1 MQPQLRILSS
11 ALVPQIIDE
20 AFQLLLNPGIK
31 VQRREA
37 RDLLADAGA
46 MVDEER
52 EVVQIPE
59 KLARKA
65 LETVPLA
72 FNLYDQDGRSRVHY
86 GGDAVHYDPGSSGV
100 NVLDAETKQHRPAT
114 THDLIKVIKIA
125 DSLSQYDAQST
136 ALVCSEIPKEI
147 GDLYRLYLVLLFS
160 KKPVVTGA
168 FSTQNTS
175 VMIDMLAIFAGG
187 RDALVQKPTAVFDV
201 CPTPPL
207 IWSDFGA
214 QNLLDLAR
222 AEIPTQIVSMP
233 LAGAAAPV
241 TLLGAVVQHAA
252 ECISGMT
259 IHQLAR
265 PGSPI
270 VWGGAPAI
278 MDMRHGTTPMGAIE
292 TAMIDAA
299 YAQVGKSFGFPTHTY
314 MGASDAKLVD
324 YQAGMESST
333 TAMIGALAGI
343 NMISGAGMLD
353 FLACVSPE
361 KLLIDAEAI
370 GMAKRMLKG
379 MQVHTDPLAADMY
392 EGINFKGD
400 FLKQRLTRQ
409 LLEEEQYMPSAMID
423 RGSIRTW
430 QEKGATDSFAR
441 AQTQLQGLLTA
452 YQPPDLPSEQVA
464 ELKNLVSVLAKEAG
478 MDHLP
483 EFKRSTP

>member
-1 MQPQLRILSS
+1 MQPQLRILSPECI
-11 ALVPQIIDE
+11 PQIIDE
-20 AFQLLLNPGIK
+20 AFQLLMKPGIK
-31 VQRREA
+31 VQLKEA
-37 RDLLADAGA
+37 RELLADAGA
-46 MVDEER
+46 RVDEDQQVVHIPI
-52 EVVQIPE
+52 EV
-59 KLARKA
+59 ARKA
-65 LETVPLA
+65 LESVPNE
-72 FNLYDQDGRSRVHY
+72 FYLYNQDGEPTVHY
-86 GGDAVHYDPGSSGV
+86 GGDSVHFDPGSSGV
-100 NVLDAETKQHRPAT
+100 NVLDAESGQHRPAT
-114 THDLIKVIKIA
+114 THDLIKVIKTA
-125 DSLSQYDAQST
+125 DSLWQYDAQST

-168 FSTQNTS
+168 FSSENTS
-175 VMIDMLAIFAGG
+175 IMIDMLAIFAGG
-187 RDALVQKPTAVFDV
+187 RDALAQKPTAVFDV
-201 CPTPPL
+201 CPSPPL
-207 IWSDFGA
+207 IWSQFGS
-214 QNLLDLAR
+214 QSLIDLAR
-222 AEIPTQIVSMP
+222 AGIPAQIVSMP

-241 TLLGAVVQHAA
+241 TLLGSVVQHAA

-259 IHQLAR
+259 IHQLVR

-278 MDMRHGTTPMGAIE
+278 MDMRQGTTPMGAVE

-299 YAQVGKSFGFPTHTY
+299 YAQVGKMFDFPTHAY
-314 MGASDAKLVD
+314 MGASDAKVVD

-379 MQVHTDPLAADMY
+379 MLVHTKTLATEMF

-400 FLKQRLTRQ
+400 FLKQRFTRQ
-409 LLEEEQYMPSAMID
+409 LIREEQYLPSVVID

-430 QEKGATDSFAR
+430 EQTGTTDTFAR
-441 AQTQLQGLLTA
+441 AKTQLQDMMHA
-452 YQPPDLPSEQVA
+452 YEPPNLPDEQVA
-464 ELKNLVSVLAKEAG
+464 ELQNLVSSLAEEAG
-478 MDHLP
+478 MDRLP
-483 EFKRSTP
+483 ELSL

>member
-1 MQPQLRILSS
+1 MQPKLNILSS

-20 AFQLLLNPGIK
+20 AFQLLINPGIK
-31 VQRREA
+31 VQLREA
-37 RDLLADAGA
+37 RDLLAEAGA
-46 MVDEER
+46 KVDEAR

-59 KLARKA
+59 SVARKA
-65 LETVPLA
+65 LDTVPHA
-72 FNLYDQDGRSRVHY
+72 FSLYSQDGAPGVQY
-86 GGDAVHYDPGSSGV
+86 GGDAVHFDPGSSGV
-100 NVLDAETKQHRPAT
+100 NVLDAEIMQHRPAT
-114 THDLIKVIKIA
+114 TPDLVKVIKIA
-125 DSLSQYDAQST
+125 DSLWQYDAQST

-168 FSTQNTS
+168 FSTKNTS
-175 VMIDMLAIFAGG
+175 AMIDMLAIFAGG
-187 RDALVQKPTAVFDV
+187 RAALAQKPTAVFDV
-201 CPTPPL
+201 CPSPPL
-207 IWSDFGA
+207 IWSQFGA
-214 QNLLDLAR
+214 QSLLDLAR
-222 AEIPTQIVSMP
+222 AAIPAQIVSMP
-233 LAGAAAPV
+233 LAGAAAPI
-241 TLLGAVVQHAA
+241 TLLGCVVQHAA

-259 IHQLAR
+259 IHQLAQ

-278 MDMRHGTTPMGAIE
+278 MDMRQGTTPMGAIE

-299 YAQVGKSFGFPTHTY
+299 YAQVGKSFSFPTHSY
-314 MGASDAKLVD
+314 MAASDSKLVD

-353 FLACVSPE
+353 FLACMSPE

-379 MQVHTDPLAADMY
+379 MLVHTTPLAAGQYD
-392 EGINFKGD
+392 GINFEGA

-409 LLEEEQYMPSAMID
+409 LVREEQYLPSAVID
-423 RGSIRTW
+423 RGSIRAW
-430 QEKGATDSFAR
+430 QQQGGKDAYERAR
-441 AQTQLQGLLTA
+441 TMLGKLLND

-464 ELKNLVSVLAKEAG
+464 ELKAMVAGLASAAG
-478 MDHLP
+478 MENLP
-483 EFKRSTP
+483 ALEGG